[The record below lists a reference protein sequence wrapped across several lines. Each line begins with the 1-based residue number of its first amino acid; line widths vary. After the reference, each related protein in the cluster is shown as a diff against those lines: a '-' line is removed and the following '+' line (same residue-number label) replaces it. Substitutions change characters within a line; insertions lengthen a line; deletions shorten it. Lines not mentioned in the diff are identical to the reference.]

1 VIIYIKGYGYFIT
14 KIKNMTNTD
23 DINSLLDNIERLGN
37 LEERKLLEQIYEE
50 EYQNIIESIK
60 QRIAETSLKNGRQ
73 LTVKFFNWENDSNN
87 YIRNFSTELN
97 MVIDSSIYLYDEDES
112 EINSNQHYFCLE
124 NGKRITMKDMVNY
137 ISGNLK
143 RVYDYCEMNGINP
156 QFEFK
161 SYKNND
167 GVNLIIKW

>member
-1 VIIYIKGYGYFIT
+1 
-14 KIKNMTNTD
+14 MTNID
-23 DINSLLDNIERLGN
+23 DINSLSNNNEQ
-37 LEERKLLEQIYEE
+37 EEGFKEKQTEQQYEE
-50 EYQNIIESIK
+50 EYLSIIDDIIK
-60 QRIAETSLKNGRQ
+60 HKAEASLKNVRQ
-73 LTVKFFNWENDSNN
+73 FTVKFFNWENDSNN

-143 RVYDYCEMNGINP
+143 RVYDYCEQNGLYP